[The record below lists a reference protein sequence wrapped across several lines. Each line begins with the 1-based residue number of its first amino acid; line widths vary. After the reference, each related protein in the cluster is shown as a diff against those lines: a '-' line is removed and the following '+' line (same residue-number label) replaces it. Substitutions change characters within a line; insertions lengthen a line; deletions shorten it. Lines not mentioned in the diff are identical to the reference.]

1 MKKYMICFVSALVL
15 GFSSCDL
22 MDLKPRDQLFEE
34 DVWNDEELLQLYVN
48 GCYNALLHG
57 YRYTDMMG
65 IYCDEMYTRS
75 NDGRVVEY
83 LAGTMDADNI
93 TGMGILNYWST
104 AYSYIRKINTF
115 LEKAEAG
122 SVPEEVKRP
131 MIGEMKFIRAYI
143 YAELIWRY
151 GGVPIIEK
159 VYGLNDDFGVERAS
173 YDKCVEFIRNE
184 LIEAQRMLPEQ
195 QPASEQG
202 RASGDACQALLARVL
217 LYWASPLNNPTNDRQ
232 RWTGAANA
240 AWALIDKR
248 YRLID
253 DYGDVFLSWNDE
265 VIFARAFSQANSTEF
280 ATWAGRSGDNG
291 QGVITPTQNMVNAYE
306 MQATGLRPYVE
317 QADGTLPLRA
327 GSGYDPADP

>member
-1 MKKYMICFVSALVL
+1 MPGRNRVGEF
-15 GFSSCDL
+15 
-22 MDLKPRDQLFEE
+22 
-34 DVWNDEELLQLYVN
+34 
-48 GCYNALLHG
+48 G
-57 YRYTDMMG
+57 Y
-65 IYCDEMYTRS
+65 S
-75 NDGRVVEY
+75 
-83 LAGTMDADNI
+83 I
-93 TGMGILNYWST
+93 TGNLNFARNKVLFIDEAPAAEPYQMLTGNPIGSTLFYEAIGIFQDQADLDSYPHMGGAQPGDL
-104 AYSYIRKINTF
+104 
-115 LEKAEAG
+115 
-122 SVPEEVKRP
+122 
-131 MIGEMKFIRAYI
+131 KFIRAYI

-232 RWTGAANA
+232 RWTDAANA

-317 QADGTLPLRA
+317 QADGTLTLNA
-327 GSGYDPADP
+327 GSRWCGFIR